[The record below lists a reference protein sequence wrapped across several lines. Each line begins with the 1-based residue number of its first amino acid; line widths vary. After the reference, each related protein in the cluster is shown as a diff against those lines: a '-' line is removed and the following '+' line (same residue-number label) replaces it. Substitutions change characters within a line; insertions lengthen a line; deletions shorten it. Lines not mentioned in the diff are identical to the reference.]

1 LRPLGR
7 LSSGPVGFFDGSRSL
22 EVRRARHL
30 RDGDVVLLADPR
42 HLGVGEATDVVD
54 HVEPLREGL
63 VGDLGIARLDRE
75 DRVPGDALDRVE
87 RDV

>member
-1 LRPLGR
+1 MSNPC
-7 LSSGPVGFFDGSRSL
+7 
-22 EVRRARHL
+22 E
-30 RDGDVVLLADPR
+30 
-42 HLGVGEATDVVD
+42 
-54 HVEPLREGL
+54 EGL